1 MSRIPRHTTAR
12 AAVCAASL
20 ILAACG
26 GAPENPAATEPGATP
41 DATEAALQSPP
52 EATPAP
58 EPEPSPTPAIAV
70 SHEPPPAAT
79 PDASAEETT
88 APVAHPAPPADVDT
102 TPTAVPPAQ
111 PAQPQA
117 AIPTPRG
124 PNTAAAIARQGADEI
139 RETIKDLDLIN
150 DVKMPAEKAAEIV
163 TRAKDLRQRIEA
175 DKSLEDARQ
184 GLALDSVDEF
194 AYYIERAAEATTA
207 KEYTGYVRKAQDY
220 LNQLEKTT
228 AEE

>member
-20 ILAACG
+20 ILTACG

-88 APVAHPAPPADVDT
+88 APVADPAPSGDTDT
-102 TPTAVPPAQ
+102 TAVLATPPVAQ
-111 PAQPQA
+111 PHS

-163 TRAKDLRQRIEA
+163 TRAKDLRQRIAA

-194 AYYIERAAEATTA
+194 TYYIERAAEATTA

>member
-26 GAPENPAATEPGATP
+26 GAPEKPAATEPGATP

-52 EATPAP
+52 EATPVP

-70 SHEPPPAAT
+70 RHEPTPAAT

-88 APVAHPAPPADVDT
+88 APVAHPAPHTDTDT
-102 TPTAVPPAQ
+102 TAALATPPV
-111 PAQPQA
+111 AQPQS